1 MRIRGGD
8 VDAILRIQLVNADN
22 EDVWRYSIIHD
33 SRRESSIEAW
43 NRVDGL
49 VNAWS
54 LTMTTARLEGVG
66 LDVNATLEPVRR
78 ASGSELTDV
87 ADVGERSGRIF
98 SLFVPFFVTLWTA
111 TLAIQPS
118 IDMTAGERERQT
130 LEALLATPATRKELL
145 VGKWLAV
152 STIAAA
158 GVITQFAGLGIAIAV
173 LTRGTTMFT
182 APSLSLTSMA
192 LLFVAL
198 LTFSVL
204 IVAVELAIAMKAKS
218 VREAG
223 ALLTPITVLMIAPVA
238 IAQFLNLDSIA
249 TLWHVAPIVNLLI
262 AMRELLL
269 DRVHVTHVTLW
280 LSSSLFHAGIA
291 VWYAARQFG
300 REDLVESIS

>member
-182 APSLSLTSMA
+182 AHLHGPTFCCTTNLLSTNCGSRTCDCNEGKIGSRSRSTA
-192 LLFVAL
+192 H
-198 LTFSVL
+198 THHSTHDRPCSNCTISEPRQHCD
-204 IVAVELAIAMKAKS
+204 IVAC
-218 VREAG
+218 R
-223 ALLTPITVLMIAPVA
+223 TNC
-238 IAQFLNLDSIA
+238 Q
-249 TLWHVAPIVNLLI
+249 
-262 AMRELLL
+262 
-269 DRVHVTHVTLW
+269 
-280 LSSSLFHAGIA
+280 SSNCDA
-291 VWYAARQFG
+291 
-300 REDLVESIS
+300 